1 MTRVGLNR
9 TVAAI
14 FGVVYLIVG
23 AYGFIGAG
31 DDNMLIG
38 LFEVN
43 ALHNIV
49 HVVIGLVLLWGAMST
64 PMAVMFNRLV
74 GLVLVALGILGFFV
88 DNPFDLIPIGGNDIW
103 LHLASGI
110 ILLGTGLM
118 GGREQAM
125 A

>member
-1 MTRVGLNR
+1 MGLNR

-64 PMAVMFNRLV
+64 PMAVMMNRVV
-74 GLVLVALGILGFFV
+74 GIVLIALGILGIFV
-88 DNPFDLIPIGGNDIW
+88 ENPLDLIPIGGNDVW
-103 LHLASGI
+103 LHLASGV
-110 ILLGTGLM
+110 ILLGAGLM
-118 GGREQAM
+118 SGRETA
-125 A
+125 AA

>member
-1 MTRVGLNR
+1 MGLNR
-9 TVAAI
+9 TVGAI

-64 PMAVMFNRLV
+64 PMAVMLNRLV
-74 GLVLVALGILGFFV
+74 GIVLVALGILGIFV
-88 DNPFDLIPIGGNDIW
+88 ENPLDLIPIGGNDVW
-103 LHLASGI
+103 LHLASGV
-110 ILLGTGLM
+110 ILLGAGM
-118 GGREQAM
+118 MSGRETA
-125 A
+125 AA

>member
-1 MTRVGLNR
+1 MGLNR
-9 TVAAI
+9 IVAAI

-64 PMAVMFNRLV
+64 PMAVMMNRLV
-74 GLVLVALGILGFFV
+74 GIVLIALGILGIFV
-88 DNPFDLIPIGGNDIW
+88 ENPLDLVPIGGNDVW
-103 LHLASGI
+103 LHLATGV
-110 ILLGTGLM
+110 ILLGAGLM
-118 GGREQAM
+118 SGRETA
-125 A
+125 AA

>member
-1 MTRVGLNR
+1 MGLNR

-31 DDNMLIG
+31 DDDMLIG

-64 PMAVMFNRLV
+64 PMAVMMNRVV
-74 GLVLVALGILGFFV
+74 GIVLIALGVLGIFV
-88 DNPFDLIPIGGNDIW
+88 ENPLDLIPIGGNDVW
-103 LHLASGI
+103 LHLASGV
-110 ILLGTGLM
+110 ILLGAGLM
-118 GGREQAM
+118 SGRETA
-125 A
+125 AA

>member
-1 MTRVGLNR
+1 MGLNR

-64 PMAVMFNRLV
+64 PMAVMMNRVV
-74 GLVLVALGILGFFV
+74 GIVLIALGILGIFV
-88 DNPFDLIPIGGNDIW
+88 ENPLDLIPISGNDVW
-103 LHLASGI
+103 LHLVSGV
-110 ILLGTGLM
+110 ILLGAGLM
-118 GGREQAM
+118 SGRETA
-125 A
+125 AA

>member
-1 MTRVGLNR
+1 MGLNR
-9 TVAAI
+9 IVAAI

-64 PMAVMFNRLV
+64 PMAVMMNRLV
-74 GLVLVALGILGFFV
+74 GIVLIALGILGIFV
-88 DNPFDLIPIGGNDIW
+88 ENPLDLIPIGGNDVW
-103 LHLASGI
+103 LHLATGV
-110 ILLGTGLM
+110 ILLGAGLM
-118 GGREQAM
+118 SGRETA
-125 A
+125 AA

>member
-1 MTRVGLNR
+1 MGLNR

-64 PMAVMFNRLV
+64 PMAVMMNRLV
-74 GLVLVALGILGFFV
+74 GIVLIALGILGIFV
-88 DNPFDLIPIGGNDIW
+88 ENPLDLIPIGSNDVW
-103 LHLASGI
+103 LHLATGV
-110 ILLGTGLM
+110 ILLGAGLM
-118 GGREQAM
+118 SGRETA
-125 A
+125 AA

>member
-1 MTRVGLNR
+1 MGLNR
-9 TVAAI
+9 IVAAI

-64 PMAVMFNRLV
+64 PMAVMMNRVV
-74 GLVLVALGILGFFV
+74 GIVLIALGILGIFV
-88 DNPFDLIPIGGNDIW
+88 ENPLDLIPISGNDVW
-103 LHLASGI
+103 LHLVSGV
-110 ILLGTGLM
+110 ILLGAGLM
-118 GGREQAM
+118 SGRETA
-125 A
+125 AA

>member
-1 MTRVGLNR
+1 MGLNR

-64 PMAVMFNRLV
+64 PMAVMLNRLV
-74 GLVLVALGILGFFV
+74 GIVLIALGILGIFV
-88 DNPFDLIPIGGNDIW
+88 ENPLDLIPIGGNDVW
-103 LHLASGI
+103 LHLASGV
-110 ILLGTGLM
+110 ILLGAGLM
-118 GGREQAM
+118 SGRETA
-125 A
+125 AA

>member
-1 MTRVGLNR
+1 MGLNR

-64 PMAVMFNRLV
+64 PMAVMMNRLV
-74 GLVLVALGILGFFV
+74 GIVLIALGILGIFV
-88 DNPFDLIPIGGNDIW
+88 ENPLDLIPIGGNDVW
-103 LHLASGI
+103 LHLATGV
-110 ILLGTGLM
+110 ILLGAGLM
-118 GGREQAM
+118 SGRETA
-125 A
+125 AA

>member
-1 MTRVGLNR
+1 MGLNR
-9 TVAAI
+9 IVAAI

-64 PMAVMFNRLV
+64 PMAVMMNRVV
-74 GLVLVALGILGFFV
+74 GIVLIALGILGIFV
-88 DNPFDLIPIGGNDIW
+88 ENPLDLIPIGGNDVW
-103 LHLASGI
+103 LHLATGV
-110 ILLGTGLM
+110 ILLGAGLM
-118 GGREQAM
+118 SGRETA
-125 A
+125 AA